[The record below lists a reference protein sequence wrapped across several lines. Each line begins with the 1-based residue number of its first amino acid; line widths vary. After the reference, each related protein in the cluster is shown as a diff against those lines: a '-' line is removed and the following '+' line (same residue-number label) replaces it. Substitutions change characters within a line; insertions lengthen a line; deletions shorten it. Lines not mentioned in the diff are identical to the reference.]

1 MTAAS
6 GVAARSDRRPVA
18 GGCYDRSA
26 DTTFVTWAGRHED
39 NYVQAYDHQTR
50 AWSAPV
56 KVGDGGGDSHN
67 YPTIVQA
74 GDGHLLVFRGMHNE
88 KLVMARSARPHS
100 TDGQWTEEV
109 VAEGAGATYPMPL
122 LTANGDIFVFV
133 RETVRHLDPTTPTDL
148 RPVKYVRSSDHGRT
162 WQDTQ
167 RLTGDRWAIAPTDR
181 ADNMNEIYIGQLR
194 YQPAGRRRPERV
206 HIVYTL
212 AGGGPEGHLHDR
224 YHRNVYYTVFTPADL
239 RFSAADGTDLGTSVD
254 DAAQERHLRIVK
266 TPLATLPANPAG
278 HLVRSPDYIQL
289 VGALAGRTPFAVWM
303 QTDTAGALSDHAAV
317 WTPLGWYVRRLGTG
331 IRVRDMEP
339 VGPFTWRIYT
349 TVDGTAGIHTY
360 LLRLGAWWRPGP
372 VVPTARPVQRVEVVT
387 RYRDPARILATGAS
401 SARDVAVCDG
411 DIHAI
416 GVTGLATWGAG

>member
-167 RLTGDRWAIAPTDR
+167 RLTGDRWAIAPTT
-181 ADNMNEIYIGQLR
+181 
-194 YQPAGRRRPERV
+194 QPRNGTCVSSRRRWRRCRPTRPA
-206 HIVYTL
+206 TWS
-212 AGGGPEGHLHDR
+212 GPR
-224 YHRNVYYTVFTPADL
+224 TTSSS
-239 RFSAADGTDLGTSVD
+239 SAPS
-254 DAAQERHLRIVK
+254 
-266 TPLATLPANPAG
+266 
-278 HLVRSPDYIQL
+278 
-289 VGALAGRTPFAVWM
+289 
-303 QTDTAGALSDHAAV
+303 
-317 WTPLGWYVRRLGTG
+317 
-331 IRVRDMEP
+331 
-339 VGPFTWRIYT
+339 
-349 TVDGTAGIHTY
+349 
-360 LLRLGAWWRPGP
+360 P
-372 VVPTARPVQRVEVVT
+372 VVPPSRCGCRPTPPER
-387 RYRDPARILATGAS
+387 
-401 SARDVAVCDG
+401 
-411 DIHAI
+411 
-416 GVTGLATWGAG
+416 

>member
-148 RPVKYVRSSDHGRT
+148 RPVKYVRSSDAGRSGST
-162 WQDTQ
+162 SCTRSPVADPRATCT
-167 RLTGDRWAIAPTDR
+167 TGTTATCTTPCSRRQTCASRRRTAPTSGR
-181 ADNMNEIYIGQLR
+181 ASTT
-194 YQPAGRRRPERV
+194 QPRNGTCVSSRRRWRRCRPTRPA
-206 HIVYTL
+206 TWS
-212 AGGGPEGHLHDR
+212 GPR
-224 YHRNVYYTVFTPADL
+224 TTSSS
-239 RFSAADGTDLGTSVD
+239 SAPS
-254 DAAQERHLRIVK
+254 
-266 TPLATLPANPAG
+266 
-278 HLVRSPDYIQL
+278 
-289 VGALAGRTPFAVWM
+289 
-303 QTDTAGALSDHAAV
+303 
-317 WTPLGWYVRRLGTG
+317 
-331 IRVRDMEP
+331 
-339 VGPFTWRIYT
+339 
-349 TVDGTAGIHTY
+349 
-360 LLRLGAWWRPGP
+360 P
-372 VVPTARPVQRVEVVT
+372 VVPPSRCGCRPTPPER
-387 RYRDPARILATGAS
+387 
-401 SARDVAVCDG
+401 
-411 DIHAI
+411 
-416 GVTGLATWGAG
+416 